1 MGIIKLKLNDYH
13 KLRKYFKKLKMQK
26 INFTKFIDM
35 AVKDKIIEINVVKTN
50 KYWLEIDNSS
60 DLKFAKRKLW

>member
-1 MGIIKLKLNDYH
+1 
-13 KLRKYFKKLKMQK
+13 MQK